1 MRRIILVL
9 TVASLMALMMA
20 SAGPA
25 SAQSNTGDFT
35 TQQGFVSVGDDWWW
49 SDDDDDD
56 EWWWWSEDDDDDNWG
71 WWSGGDGNS
80 FTIGDSENQSG
91 GVTFSS

>member
-9 TVASLMALMMA
+9 TVAALMALMMA

-25 SAQSNTGDFT
+25 TAQSNTGDFT
-35 TQQGFVSVGDDWWW
+35 TQQGFISVGDDWWW
-49 SDDDDDD
+49 SD
-56 EWWWWSEDDDDDNWG
+56 DDDDDNWG

-80 FTIGDSENQSG
+80 FTIGDSENDSG
-91 GVTFSS
+91 GVFFSS

>member
-1 MRRIILVL
+1 
-9 TVASLMALMMA
+9 MMV

-56 EWWWWSEDDDDDNWG
+56 NWG